1 MRDFAH
7 AQNHPSDGRPH
18 ANSNTPRRL
27 PAATGVFSSGQSRC
41 RFAYKVAVALFIVI
55 YLLLP
60 VFFVVTHNGIY
71 FTMGRF
77 PALPENPAV
86 VLRIEPLRV
95 S

>member
-1 MRDFAH
+1 MA
-7 AQNHPSDGRPH
+7 G
-18 ANSNTPRRL
+18 L
-27 PAATGVFSSGQSRC
+27 LIIG
-41 RFAYKVAVALFIVI
+41 IVI
-55 YLLLP
+55 FFLLLP

-95 S
+95 SPRSGVHPSPKVNDPASGGLTATALSPFAAGELEGLLRGHQRR